1 MTTAI
6 ETPIATLPQRAAMAL
21 KSTEQE
27 SALRALVLSSA
38 DIVAVTNK
46 DGREQ
51 AHRIGITLKN
61 ARVTIEK
68 VSKAAREDATAFSKA
83 VIAEEKRLVDIVA
96 GEETR
101 VFGLRDGYD
110 AIEAKRVADAIA
122 AERARTDLIKEHIED
137 LRRIPLAL
145 AGKSAALIQIE
156 LDDTRAIVIA
166 EDRFGEQPYREQAE
180 AVRGASVAQLEAM
193 LAEAVERE
201 AEAARLL
208 AEREA
213 EDKRRADEAA
223 ELARQRAEQQRVAAE
238 QAAAQKALDDA
249 AAAQRDALRIEAE
262 QAAAARKAEDDE
274 RARIAAEAAAILA
287 AEQAAFAAER
297 QAFADQQ
304 AAVAKAEQA
313 KAEQDARDRLAAE
326 TPAPPQSEMLA
337 SAPVEAASTLPA
349 LSAEDAAF
357 DAQHGGRDLAPAE
370 QAAVEAEG
378 AANFARAHT
387 PPSLRLGQISE
398 RLGFNVTAAFL
409 GTLGFE
415 PAGRDKSAVLF
426 HEHDFKAIC
435 AAILRHVSAV
445 QAKF

>member
-6 ETPIATLPQRAAMAL
+6 ETPVATLPQRAALAL

-51 AHRIGITLKN
+51 AHRIGMTLKT

-156 LDDTRAIVIA
+156 LDDTRSIVIT
-166 EDRFGEQPYREQAE
+166 EDRFGELPYREQAE
-180 AVRGASVAQLEAM
+180 AVRGAAVAQLESM

-213 EDKRRADEAA
+213 EDKHRADEAA

-249 AAAQRDALRIEAE
+249 AAAQREALRIEAE
-262 QAAAARKAEDDE
+262 QAAAARKAEDDK
-274 RARIAAEAAAILA
+274 RARIAAEAAAVLA
-287 AEQAAFAAER
+287 AQQAAFAAER

-304 AAVAKAEQA
+304 AAAKKEEEE
-313 KAEQDARDRLAAE
+313 KAAP
-326 TPAPPQSEMLA
+326 TPSEMLA
-337 SAPVEAASTLPA
+337 SAPVEAAFLDAVTTGTGIVQVDADGKVVAIPSADVFLPA
-349 LSAEDAAF
+349 
-357 DAQHGGRDLAPAE
+357 
-370 QAAVEAEG
+370 
-378 AANFARAHT
+378 

-398 RLGFNVTAAFL
+398 RLGFTVTADFML
-409 GTLGFE
+409 TLGFA
-415 PAGRDKSAVLF
+415 PAATDKASKLF
-426 HEHDFKAIC
+426 HESDFKAIC